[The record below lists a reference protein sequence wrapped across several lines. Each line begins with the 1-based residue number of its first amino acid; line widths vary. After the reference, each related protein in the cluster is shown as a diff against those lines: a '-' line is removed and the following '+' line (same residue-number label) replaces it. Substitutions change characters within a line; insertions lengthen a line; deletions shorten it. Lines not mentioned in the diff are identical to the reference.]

1 MKKKKVAGSQVS
13 EQEKA
18 EKPIPAFLRDD
29 YPYKA
34 IDEALGDLNSL
45 GSTMIYEIKCYE
57 CEMAIR
63 SLGTNIKKTYARL
76 KDSGCIGCGNKNLIV
91 KRVDMS
97 AADSEKLEG

>member
-34 IDEALGDLNSL
+34 IDEAIGDLDSL
-45 GSTMIYEIKCYE
+45 D
-57 CEMAIR
+57 
-63 SLGTNIKKTYARL
+63 IKKTYARL

-97 AADSEKLEG
+97 AADSEK

>member
-34 IDEALGDLNSL
+34 IDEALGISRNN
-45 GSTMIYEIKCYE
+45 E
-57 CEMAIR
+57 
-63 SLGTNIKKTYARL
+63 
-76 KDSGCIGCGNKNLIV
+76 
-91 KRVDMS
+91 
-97 AADSEKLEG
+97 